1 MNGKRK
7 VLTAQVPIKIRKS
20 PNIQSEVLGVLEVGE
35 QIEVLQDNF
44 TWIRH
49 DKGWSVKKFFADDII
64 DKIAEAEVNPKA
76 RMASIGSLVQTA
88 DNLVSTIQGVAGT
101 FGGAVSEK
109 VDTSK
114 GLRGLWGMP
123 FAFTDVTDPIPGTG
137 RRTGGSD
144 GNGNKWFYGR
154 VYSETILSDL
164 PILVMTAGVPS
175 FMTQAAEEDK
185 KVVLA
190 ELAAGG
196 DAEGSL
202 GRYMMQQM
210 DVGGLEYFTF
220 RESMAEYYGYV
231 NFMCRSMASFLNI
244 SKDSFAGKVLSTMAS
259 AVLGGTLDL
268 TTNDWM
274 KYPATK
280 EIDQFAGKS
289 YSPYVAFYV
298 DPGSGSSESMSN
310 STTSSILAGINQ
322 FADKSRDMGFLFAHI
337 TAKDMAMYSDKVNE
351 SLTKDF
357 AGLQMDSNASAR
369 FNSMITSSSAVLK
382 NGGKMIFPEIWSDSS
397 YTKSYNID
405 VKLHS
410 PYGDK
415 LSIFLHVLVPFVHL
429 FCMAAPR
436 QLGVN
441 GIMSPFLVRAF
452 VKGDFA
458 CTMGIVESFSFKKA
472 GSGDGWSIDNLP
484 TSIEVSMSIAELYS
498 SLSISRVEDA
508 SDFLSL
514 KVSGLNYPLS
524 NTMLL
529 DFMAN
534 LTACDMNSNQF
545 TRKIQLVSIYMRSGF
560 TDSASNIGRKVTR
573 GVRQA
578 IGGFLRK
585 MGIQNTL

>member
-1 MNGKRK
+1 MNTKFAK
-7 VLTAQVPIKIRKS
+7 ALVPIKIRKS
-20 PNIQSEVLGVLEVGE
+20 PNIQAEYLGTIEVGE
-35 QIEVLQDNF
+35 TVEILEDNL

-49 DKGWSVKKFFADDII
+49 SRGWSVKKYFSKDIETKLEEGNNPPINTTSII
-64 DKIAEAEVNPKA
+64 DAV
-76 RMASIGSLVQTA
+76 A
-88 DNLVSTIQGVAGT
+88 DATGLSKTLSTVKGVLGT
-101 FGGAVSEK
+101 VTGGVGDR

-123 FAFTDVTDPIPGTG
+123 FAFTDITDPIPGTV
-137 RRTGGSD
+137 RRTGGADS
-144 GNGNKWFYGR
+144 NGNKWHYGR

-175 FMTQAAEEDK
+175 FMTQASESDK
-185 KVVLA
+185 QVIFA

-196 DAEGSL
+196 DIEGGIGDFMAS
-202 GRYMMQQM
+202 QM
-210 DVGGLEYFTF
+210 NTGGLEYFTF
-220 RESMAEYYGYV
+220 KEAMIEYYGYV
-231 NFMCRSMASFLNI
+231 NFMCRSMASFLNL
-244 SKDSFAGKVLSTMAS
+244 SKDDFTGKVLSTFAS
-259 AVLGGTLDL
+259 SIFGATVDL
-268 TTNDWM
+268 TTSNWM
-274 KYPATK
+274 NYPARE

-289 YSPYVAFYV
+289 YAPYVAFYV
-298 DPGSGSSESMSN
+298 DPGSGASESMSN

-322 FADKSRDMGFLFAHI
+322 FADKSRDMGFLFAHV
-337 TAKDMAMYSDKVNE
+337 TSKDMTMYSDKVNE

-357 AGLQMDSNASAR
+357 AEIQMDSNANNR
-369 FNSMITSSSAVLK
+369 FNSMITSSAAVLK

-397 YTKSYNID
+397 YTKSYSID

-436 QLGVN
+436 QLGIN

-458 CTMGIVESFSFKKA
+458 CTMGMVESFSFKKA

-484 TSIEVSMSIAELYS
+484 TSIDVTMSIAELYA
-498 SLSISRVEDA
+498 SLSISRVENLSDA
-508 SDFLSL
+508 LSMG
-514 KVSGLNYPLS
+514 VSGLNYPLS

-534 LTACDMNSNQF
+534 ITACDMNVNQM
-545 TRKIQLVSIYMRSGF
+545 TRKIKLISIYLRSQF
-560 TDSASNIGRKVTR
+560 TESAGDSGRKIQRSVK
-573 GVRQA
+573 QY
-578 IGGFLRK
+578 IGKKLRSLGMPVGF
-585 MGIQNTL
+585 